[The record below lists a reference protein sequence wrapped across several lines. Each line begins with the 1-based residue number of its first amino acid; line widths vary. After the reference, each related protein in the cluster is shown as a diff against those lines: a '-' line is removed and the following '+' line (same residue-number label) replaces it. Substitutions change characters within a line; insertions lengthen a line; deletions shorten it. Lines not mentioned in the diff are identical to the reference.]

1 MRFLIV
7 VILILGAF
15 PGFSQEMESEVLP
28 FEEYLGYVKKYHPLA
43 MQAELIIDEGQ
54 AELMK
59 ARGGFDPK
67 LEVDFDRKAFNNSTY
82 YDRLNATFKI
92 PTWYGIELQANFE
105 QNEGDFLNPEALVPE
120 DGLYSAGVSISLAQ
134 GLLINKRM
142 AVLKQARF
150 FREQAKS
157 ERDLAVNQ
165 VLYEAALSYFKWLQA
180 FNEYEIYNQFLVNAQ
195 LRFNGIKKS
204 VEVGERAAIDSV
216 EAAIAYQNRQLNL
229 EKSRLELLK
238 ARLEVS
244 NFLWLENQIPVELQ
258 ESVIPQISED
268 DQVDRALDISEFSQR
283 EFQIENHPKLLALE
297 NKYRSLE
304 IDRRLKANM
313 LLPRVDLKYNFLSET
328 PRVSNSFNTA
338 NYKSAVRVAFPLF
351 LRKERGNLK
360 KAKLKLQD
368 VKFEISATEL
378 QLINKI
384 NAVQSAI
391 TSYVT
396 QTGLN
401 NRMVENYRKMLTAEE
416 RKFGLGESSL
426 FLVNSRETKLIE
438 ARLKA
443 AALQNEYFSA
453 KALLFNNLA
462 LNPDL

>member
-1 MRFLIV
+1 
-7 VILILGAF
+7 
-15 PGFSQEMESEVLP
+15 
-28 FEEYLGYVKKYHPLA
+28 
-43 MQAELIIDEGQ
+43 
-54 AELMK
+54 
-59 ARGGFDPK
+59 
-67 LEVDFDRKAFNNSTY
+67 
-82 YDRLNATFKI
+82 
-92 PTWYGIELQANFE
+92 
-105 QNEGDFLNPEALVPE
+105 
-120 DGLYSAGVSISLAQ
+120 
-134 GLLINKRM
+134 
-142 AVLKQARF
+142 
-150 FREQAKS
+150 
-157 ERDLAVNQ
+157 
-165 VLYEAALSYFKWLQA
+165 
-180 FNEYEIYNQFLVNAQ
+180 
-195 LRFNGIKKS
+195 
-204 VEVGERAAIDSV
+204 VGERAAIDSV

>member
-195 LRFNGIKKS
+195 LRFNGIK
-204 VEVGERAAIDSV
+204 
-216 EAAIAYQNRQLNL
+216 
-229 EKSRLELLK
+229 
-238 ARLEVS
+238 
-244 NFLWLENQIPVELQ
+244 
-258 ESVIPQISED
+258 
-268 DQVDRALDISEFSQR
+268 
-283 EFQIENHPKLLALE
+283 
-297 NKYRSLE
+297 
-304 IDRRLKANM
+304 
-313 LLPRVDLKYNFLSET
+313 
-328 PRVSNSFNTA
+328 
-338 NYKSAVRVAFPLF
+338 
-351 LRKERGNLK
+351 
-360 KAKLKLQD
+360 
-368 VKFEISATEL
+368 
-378 QLINKI
+378 
-384 NAVQSAI
+384 
-391 TSYVT
+391 
-396 QTGLN
+396 
-401 NRMVENYRKMLTAEE
+401 
-416 RKFGLGESSL
+416 
-426 FLVNSRETKLIE
+426 
-438 ARLKA
+438 
-443 AALQNEYFSA
+443 
-453 KALLFNNLA
+453 
-462 LNPDL
+462 